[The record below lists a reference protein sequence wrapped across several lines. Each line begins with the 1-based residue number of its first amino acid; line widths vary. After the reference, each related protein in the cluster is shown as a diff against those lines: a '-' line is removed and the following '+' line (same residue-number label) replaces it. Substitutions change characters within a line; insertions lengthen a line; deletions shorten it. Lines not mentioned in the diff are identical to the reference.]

1 VKLDL
6 LELYLYVY
14 GIYCVLCGFFM
25 DNIQAKGYLMLI
37 SSMNYV
43 SRLQSSAE
51 FVGGLLGKRKKPVL
65 ADLIVIAL

>member
-1 VKLDL
+1 
-6 LELYLYVY
+6 
-14 GIYCVLCGFFM
+14 
-25 DNIQAKGYLMLI
+25 MLI